1 MGNAM
6 PGNDQKT
13 LQSAWQRIGTWFAG
27 LVLLS
32 GLIIVVSHFGELRH
46 FVQLMRQADPAWL
59 FLVLILQAATY
70 TCVATVW
77 NLALRK
83 AGLHYSIISLIP
95 VSVAKL
101 FSDQAMPS
109 GGMSGTAFFI
119 TALSRR
125 GVPAHTC
132 MAIML
137 LSVVAFYGAYLL
149 AAILTVLLL
158 WFYHAI
164 NTWIITVL
172 VVFCLVAVGIPV
184 GALWLRSLGR
194 KQLPPVLLR
203 FSGISHLR
211 DMIANAPEELLR
223 SPALVVVSMLL
234 HGAVF
239 VLDAASLWI
248 MLQMVGVQLSFW
260 VAFPSFILASMV
272 ATVSPIPLGL
282 GTFEVTCV
290 SMLGVLGVPIE
301 AALTATILLR
311 GFTLWLPMLPGMW
324 LVRHALR

>member
-1 MGNAM
+1 M
-6 PGNDQKT
+6 PGNGQKA
-13 LQSAWQRIGTWFAG
+13 LKPAWQRIGTWFAG

-32 GLIIVVSHFGELRH
+32 GLVLVVSHLGELRH
-46 FVQLMRQADPAWL
+46 FVNLLRQAEPAWL
-59 FLVLILQAATY
+59 LLVLLLQAATY
-70 TCVATVW
+70 TSVATVW

-83 AGLHYSIISLIP
+83 AGLHHSIISLIP

-119 TALSRR
+119 TALNRR

-137 LSVVAFYGAYLL
+137 LSLVAFYGAYLL
-149 AAILTVLLL
+149 AAVLTVLLL

-164 NTWIITVL
+164 NTWVITVV
-172 VVFCLVAVGIPV
+172 VVFCLVAVGIPA
-184 GALWLRSLGR
+184 GALSLRSLGR

-203 FSGISHLR
+203 FSGLGHLR

-223 SPALVVVSMLL
+223 SHALVIVSIML
-234 HGAVF
+234 HGSVF
-239 VLDAASLWI
+239 VLDAASLWV
-248 MLQMVGVQLSFW
+248 MLQMVGVHLSFW
-260 VAFPSFILASMV
+260 AVFPGFLMASMV

-290 SMLGVLGVPIE
+290 SMLGMLGVPIG